1 MDGIQLERK
10 IREAEERVRALL
22 ARTSQDDSYACQAEL
37 REAVSQLRAL
47 RAERYGADDAAFA
60 P

>member
-1 MDGIQLERK
+1 MDGMQLERK

-47 RAERYGADDAAFA
+47 RVERYGADDAAFA